1 MQSGQPP
8 RTQIPS
14 SQVRVDVHILQTPP
28 AMPHA
33 LLLKPPRQTPP
44 ASIHPTQQTP
54 LLQRPGDPKE
64 SAHVV
69 PFVSAVPST
78 HTGLPVA
85 QLMTP
90 ALQLALGLDPHA
102 LPAEHATHEP
112 FEQTPPGHAV
122 PFPTFPLS
130 VHTGLPVEHD
140 VVPVLQGLAGVQPA
154 PALHG
159 LHMPDR
165 HTPPGQ
171 PVPLALFEPLAQT
184 PLPELQSMKPF

>member
-1 MQSGQPP
+1 MHSGQLK
-8 RTQIPS
+8 RQMPS
-14 SQVRVDVHILQTPP
+14 SQMRPLEQVRQVLPAMPQALFENPPRHDPLALMQPKQQTPP
-28 AMPHA
+28 A
-33 LLLKPPRQTPP
+33 
-44 ASIHPTQQTP
+44 
-54 LLQRPGDPKE
+54 QRPGVPTE
-64 SAHVV
+64 SEHVV
-69 PFVSAVPST
+69 LWATGVPST
-78 HTGLPVA
+78 HTGLPVV

-90 ALQLALGLDPHA
+90 ALQLALGFEPHG

-112 FEQTPPGHAV
+112 FEHTPPGHAV
-122 PFPTFPLS
+122 PLPTFPLS

-159 LHMPDR
+159 LHVPER